1 MEQNLGEKTGVNICP
16 TKSETVYQPIWG
28 ILKLSGVL
36 NQKILK
42 LSIWGIPYDPKL
54 LITSKTVCQKC
65 QFLKLSIRS
74 KKCQA
79 TAFYSPLEKNP
90 GV

>member
-1 MEQNLGEKTGVNICP
+1 MLCHPGCIIELDHEGGHRGG
-16 TKSETVYQPIWG
+16 G
-28 ILKLSGVL
+28 IAKLSGVL